1 LQVQDCL
8 GSQLLCSSGHIWYD
22 QENRE
27 KTVYFGKIEKV
38 LKRGGGVYVVGYW
51 VEGETYED
59 DAVDYDMKK
68 CALAADLM
76 CGDLTL
82 S

>member
-1 LQVQDCL
+1 
-8 GSQLLCSSGHIWYD
+8 
-22 QENRE
+22 
-27 KTVYFGKIEKV
+27 V

-51 VEGETYED
+51 GEGETYED

>member
-1 LQVQDCL
+1 MIRRIKRRRYILA
-8 GSQLLCSSGHIWYD
+8 
-22 QENRE
+22 
-27 KTVYFGKIEKV
+27 KIEKV